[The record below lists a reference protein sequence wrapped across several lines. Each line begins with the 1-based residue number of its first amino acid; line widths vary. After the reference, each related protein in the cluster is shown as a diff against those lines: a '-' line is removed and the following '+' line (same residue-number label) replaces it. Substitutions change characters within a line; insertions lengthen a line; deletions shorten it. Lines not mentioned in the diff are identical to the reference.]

1 MLGRRRAFIIGREA
15 ALSFGTGRYRRG
27 RDTPA
32 GLRPEADDARL
43 DVAYRPAVM
52 LDAWLA
58 RLRELPPCA
67 VDVGLALA
75 VAAALVL
82 TISIAEE
89 PDATRSPDVLAYL
102 LGVGIASLL
111 LLRRRWPLGVLI
123 GSVGLL
129 SIYYG
134 LDYPAFSSS
143 VALAV
148 PAYSAAVAGR
158 AGRAAL
164 LLGAFVVVG
173 GTVARL
179 DEGESLTEV
188 LRDSLIIDAALLAAV
203 LLLGEAVRNRR
214 AWAEEVRAR
223 LARAEEDRE
232 REAERRVQQER
243 LRIAREM
250 HDVLAHT
257 LAAINVQAGVGADVI
272 DEEPE
277 RARGTL
283 QEIRRQIRA
292 AIAELRATIGVLRE
306 GAAEAP
312 RAPVPGLAELDG
324 LVETAAGAGLHVDVS
339 VAGAARPLPG
349 AVDLAAYRI
358 VQESL
363 TNVIRHARASHAT
376 VSLRYDP
383 QAVVLE
389 VRDDGS
395 GDANGAS
402 ADPDGHGLVGMRER
416 ALSVGGTLHA
426 GATPAGGFRV
436 RATLPTRDGRA

>member
-1 MLGRRRAFIIGREA
+1 MLGRRGAFIIGRQA
-15 ALSFGTGRYRRG
+15 APFVGAGRYGRG
-27 RDTPA
+27 RATPA
-32 GLRPEADDARL
+32 GLRPEADDSRL
-43 DVAYRPAVM
+43 GVAYRPTVM
-52 LDAWLA
+52 LDAWQA
-58 RLRELPPCA
+58 RLRELPPRSLDA
-67 VDVGLALA
+67 GLALA

-102 LGVGIASLL
+102 LGVGVAALL
-111 LLRRRWPLGVLI
+111 LLRRRWPLGVLV

-143 VALAV
+143 IALAV

-188 LRDSLIIDAALLAAV
+188 LRQSLIIDAALLAAV
-203 LLLGEAVRNRR
+203 LLLGEAVRSRR

-257 LAAINVQAGVGADVI
+257 LAGINVQAGVAADVI

-277 RARGTL
+277 RARASL
-283 QEIRRQIRA
+283 REIRRQTRD

-306 GAAEAP
+306 GGSQAP
-312 RAPVPGLAELDG
+312 RAPAPGLAELGG
-324 LVETAAGAGLHVDVS
+324 LVETAAGAGLQVEVS

-363 TNVIRHARASHAT
+363 TNVVRHAHASHAT

-416 ALSVGGTLHA
+416 ALAVGGTLQA

-436 RATLPTRDGRA
+436 RATLPTGEGRA